1 MVSKEKEWRTWCDSD
16 TPETELI
23 PCGLDSGMDVF
34 RKLLLIRSFCPDR
47 TLSQARNYISRSL
60 GPWVL
65 ESPVLDLEAL
75 AGSGT
80 EEADCKVPLICLLS
94 MGSDPCNQIDT
105 IARIKMQEYRQLA
118 MGQGQEETARKMMTE
133 AILNGNWLMLQNCH
147 LCLDFCDEIMQTI
160 LDATEMNSQFRL
172 WITTEVHKDFPI
184 GLLQMSLKYTIE
196 PPEGI
201 KSSMKRTYVDI
212 NQDMLD
218 YSNHPTWPTLLY
230 ATAFL
235 HAVVQERKKFG
246 PIGWNVP
253 YEFNRADFNASTQFI
268 MNHLDDLDPKR
279 GISWQTIC
287 FMLSEIQYGGRVT
300 DDFDKRLLNVFCL
313 VYFSENLTNPEFKF
327 FDGYKIPHCKT
338 PDDYDQFIDKK
349 IPDIDRPEVFGLHS
363 NANISYQINMSKS
376 ILDQILGIQPKENS
390 GTKVG
395 ESREVTVSKIAD
407 DMLKKLPK
415 DYMPHDVKE
424 ALMKLGGM
432 LPMNIFLRQE
442 VDRMQKI
449 INLVKGTLKDLK
461 MAIDGTIIMSDE
473 LKGTLDNMFDARVP
487 DTWGKI
493 SWQSS
498 SLGFWYTELLERDA
512 QFKKWIF
519 QGRPKVFWMTGFF
532 NPQGFLTAMRQ
543 EVTRAHKGWALDSV
557 ICQNLVTR
565 FSKEDIHDSPPEG
578 VYIYGLFLE
587 GASIDRKTGK
597 LIESKSK
604 VLYEQMPVIYIYAI
618 NSTSGTNNL
627 L

>member
-1 MVSKEKEWRTWCDSD
+1 MH
-16 TPETELI
+16 
-23 PCGLDSGMDVF
+23 
-34 RKLLLIRSFCPDR
+34 
-47 TLSQARNYISRSL
+47 
-60 GPWVL
+60 
-65 ESPVLDLEAL
+65 
-75 AGSGT
+75 
-80 EEADCKVPLICLLS
+80 
-94 MGSDPCNQIDT
+94 
-105 IARIKMQEYRQLA
+105 EYRQLA
-118 MGQGQEETARKMMTE
+118 MGQGQEDSARKMITE
-133 AILNGNWLMLQNCH
+133 AILNGHWLMLQNCH
-147 LCLDFCDEIMQTI
+147 LCLDFCDEIIQTI
-160 LDATEMNSQFRL
+160 LEASEMNSQFRL

-201 KSSMKRTYVDI
+201 KSSLRRTYADI
-212 NQDMLD
+212 TQDTLD

-235 HAVVQERKKFG
+235 HSVVQERKKFG

-300 DDFDKRLLNVFCL
+300 DDFDKRLLNVFCM
-313 VYFSENLTNPEFKF
+313 VYFSEHLNSPDFKF

-338 PDDYDQFIDKK
+338 PDDYDEYINKK
-349 IPDIDRPEVFGLHS
+349 IPDLDRPEVFGLHS
-363 NANISYQINMSKS
+363 NANISYQINSSKAM
-376 ILDQILGIQPKENS
+376 LDQILNIQPKENT
-390 GTKVG
+390 GGKVG
-395 ESREVTVSKIAD
+395 DSREVTVAKIAG

-415 DYMPHDVKE
+415 DYVPHEIKE
-424 ALMKLGGM
+424 ALMRLGGM

-442 VDRMQKI
+442 IDRMQKI
-449 INLVKGTLKDLK
+449 LNLVRNTLKDLK
-461 MAIDGTIIMSDE
+461 MAIEGTIIMSDE
-473 LKGTLDNMFDARVP
+473 LKATLDNMFDARVP
-487 DTWGKI
+487 KSWDKI

-512 QFKKWIF
+512 QFKRWIT
-519 QGRPKVFWMTGFF
+519 QGRPKVFWITGFF

-578 VYIYGLFLE
+578 VYIHGLFLE

-597 LIESKSK
+597 LIESKPK

-618 NSTSGTNNL
+618 NSTSGNFII
-627 L
+627 